1 MKILTSKEISQV
13 DKSTIEKTGIP
24 SLVLMENAGRSCVDI
39 ILKDYPFVKNVS
51 VVAGKGNNGGD
62 GIVIARYL
70 QKLGKNVKLFIL
82 AQNEEKLSPDN
93 KSNLNI
99 FKKFSNH
106 FYFITQSD
114 LGFLEENLKTADLIV
129 DAIFGTGFKPPVEGY
144 PKDVIQMINSSGKP
158 VVSVDIPSGIN
169 ADSPF
174 CDVSIKANLTIT
186 FGYLKPCHI
195 LYPAAEN
202 CGKVYVADISLDDS
216 YAPSYRQL
224 ITPYNVLLPKR
235 EKTGN
240 KYTFG
245 HVAIIG
251 GSVGKSGAVIMASK
265 AATVSGSGLTTAI
278 VPQDIN
284 PVLETNLIE
293 EMSIPVS
300 SQNGT
305 FSKESKEEIL
315 DILNKGKFS
324 SVVVGMGMSVNE
336 NTIELIKGLL
346 AIEKPLVIDADGL
359 NNLSRIENFKQLL
372 KQRTFPTVLTPHT
385 GEFSR
390 LTGLDTKTI
399 LQNFES
405 IGLDFSKETGSYVIL
420 KFSRMVIFTPEGKIY
435 YCNKGNPGM
444 ATAGTGD
451 VLAGIVGALVNR
463 LPVEEALKLSVLLH
477 STAGDLAAA
486 EKGEE
491 SLKATDLIEN
501 IPHAYKEIELQK
513 KVKRDSLIRKVD

>member
-13 DKSTIEKTGIP
+13 DKNTIEKTGIP
-24 SLVLMENAGRSCVDI
+24 SLLLMENAGRSCVEV
-39 ILKDYPFVKNVS
+39 ILKEFPFAKNIA

-62 GIVIARYL
+62 GVVVARYL
-70 QKLGKNVKLFIL
+70 QRLGKNVKLFIL
-82 AQNEEKLSPDN
+82 AQNEEKLSSDN
-93 KSNLNI
+93 KTNLNI

-114 LGFLEENLKTADLIV
+114 LQFLGENLNTADLIV

-144 PKDVIQMINSSGKP
+144 SKDVIFMINSSGKP
-158 VVSVDIPSGIN
+158 VVSVDIPSGID

-174 CDVSIKANLTIT
+174 FDTAVKANLTIT

-195 LYPAAEN
+195 LYPSAEN
-202 CGKVYVADISLDDS
+202 CGKVFVADISLDDS

-224 ITPYNVLLPKR
+224 ITPYNVSLPKR

-251 GSVGKSGAVIMASK
+251 GSVGKSGAVIMASRS
-265 AATVSGSGLTTAI
+265 ASVSGSGLTTAI
-278 VPQDIN
+278 VPKDIN
-284 PVLETNLIE
+284 QIIETNLIE
-293 EMSIPVS
+293 EMSIPVNCK
-300 SQNGT
+300 NGT
-305 FSKESKEEIL
+305 FSKESKDEIL

-336 NTIELIKGLL
+336 DTVEVIKGILTV
-346 AIEKPLVIDADGL
+346 EKPLVIDADGI
-359 NNLSRIENFKQLL
+359 NNLSKVENFKDLL
-372 KQRTFPTVLTPHT
+372 KQRAFPTVLTPHT

-390 LTGLDTKTI
+390 LTGLDSKTI
-399 LQNFES
+399 LENFES
-405 IGLDFSKETGSYVIL
+405 VASQFSKESGSYLIL
-420 KFSRMVIFTPEGKIY
+420 KFSRMVVFTPDGKIY

-451 VLAGIVGALVNR
+451 VLAGIVGSLLNR
-463 LPVEEALKLSVLLH
+463 LPVEDALKLSVLLH
-477 STAGDLAAA
+477 SIAGDLAAA
-486 EKGEE
+486 EKGQE

-501 IPHAYKEIELQK
+501 IPHAYKEIEFQRK
-513 KVKRDSLIRKVD
+513 IKRDSLIKRID